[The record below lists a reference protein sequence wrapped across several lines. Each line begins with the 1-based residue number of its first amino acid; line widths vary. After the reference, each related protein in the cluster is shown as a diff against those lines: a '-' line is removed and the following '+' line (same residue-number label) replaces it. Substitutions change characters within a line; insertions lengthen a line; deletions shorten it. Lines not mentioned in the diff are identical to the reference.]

1 MYVIFK
7 WFSYR
12 FWLFVMFVISLTL
25 ATYAPNVDKD
35 MTIHYYVRSREQD
48 EQLGLLEVC
57 NTTVMLLT
65 WLDPLHPMGGTAR
78 ARCYSGFPFPSVFCD
93 KFCFSTVFANFF
105 LRSDVSTL
113 QRVFVKIQLIF
124 IHLPVVFPCHVD

>member
-1 MYVIFK
+1 
-7 WFSYR
+7 
-12 FWLFVMFVISLTL
+12 MFVISLTL

-65 WLDPLHPMGGTAR
+65 
-78 ARCYSGFPFPSVFCD
+78 
-93 KFCFSTVFANFF
+93 
-105 LRSDVSTL
+105 
-113 QRVFVKIQLIF
+113 
-124 IHLPVVFPCHVD
+124 

>member
-1 MYVIFK
+1 
-7 WFSYR
+7 
-12 FWLFVMFVISLTL
+12 MFVISLTL

-78 ARCYSGFPFPSVFCD
+78 AATVVSLSHLSFAISFASQQFLPI
-93 KFCFSTVFANFF
+93 FS
-105 LRSDVSTL
+105 
-113 QRVFVKIQLIF
+113 
-124 IHLPVVFPCHVD
+124 